1 MIGVAMG
8 DNNAN
13 NIAPIESTN
22 KCIPM
27 RIKDWARIDND
38 NIL

>member
-1 MIGVAMG
+1 MG

-27 RIKDWARIDND
+27 RIKDWARIDD
-38 NIL
+38 DDIL